1 MFMINNNVAFKAMD
15 GIWLRG
21 CLYILSFIYGL
32 LCLIMEGIGSD
43 ELQNGDYFFFYFY
56 NIFVYLLFKLQNK
69 FLIGV
74 S

>member
-21 CLYILSFIYGL
+21 YLYILSFIYGF

-43 ELQNGDYFFFYFY
+43 ELQNGEYFSFYFY
-56 NIFVYLLFKLQNK
+56 IFSSICCLSCKTNF
-69 FLIGV
+69 
-74 S
+74 

>member
-1 MFMINNNVAFKAMD
+1 MVKRMSLYFEFY
-15 GIWLRG
+15 IWV
-21 CLYILSFIYGL
+21 

-69 FLIGV
+69 F
-74 S
+74 